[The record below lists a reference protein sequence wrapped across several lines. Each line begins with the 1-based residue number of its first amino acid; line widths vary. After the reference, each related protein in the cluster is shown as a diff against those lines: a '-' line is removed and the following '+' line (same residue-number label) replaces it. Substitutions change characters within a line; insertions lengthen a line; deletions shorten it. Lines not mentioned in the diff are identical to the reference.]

1 MSPPNIF
8 DEVLSEPT
16 TTDVFSGTGTAGQ
29 PDIFADILG
38 TGQPVFDPSVAN
50 SWGNRFAIATDQM
63 QQSMWS
69 GLGVIAD
76 VLQDYSPESAASLK
90 QYSLEGIQRN
100 IEQITSK
107 PQPTR
112 SAEITEAWTDIRREM
127 DEGDVT
133 EALLRGAAWL
143 KDATAEA
150 LPSLGTT
157 GAALVGGTLVG
168 GAVATTAGLVGIGAG
183 TAAAAG
189 GTVALLAPLV
199 PGFLMGSGQ
208 TYEEAIARGAT
219 PEEAENY
226 ALAAGGAIGILD
238 RVGAAAVLRG
248 VMKAF
253 GKDMVV
259 KSYAKKGIGKEI
271 VEQADD
277 NAKKI
282 LEKPEFIKE
291 SIAGVALKTAA
302 QAGVVEAATEA
313 GQEAIQIAGA
323 GLAAE
328 QGLNPYSGIEYN
340 KRLINAGALG
350 FVGGK
355 TAGLGVGT
363 LTGIQRRNAVKQ
375 AQEIEEA
382 IEKIKADQPV
392 DEKGKKQE
400 FTKDE
405 LIALREKL
413 TKEYKPSLL
422 KDLVSRAT
430 SPLTGFASRSPLG
443 LQVVNMFDQYYNN
456 VSSDIGNYADAM
468 EAALGKVRRTLKL
481 PVLQRSMSKRK
492 NDEIFRVLSR
502 DESGVAPLDNPNAT
516 IASDVREAA
525 TIFRRDVLGELISPE
540 LKITKDTLI
549 EALKNDLETLPEIE
563 AIPDDPEQVGAT
575 PAGMGFT
582 VGQPSRKL
590 QLRELY
596 NQIRRNYKSILQ
608 PGFTVGEIPAEVRG
622 VEGGMGFILNAD
634 KNLNLALS
642 KIAET
647 EAFQELQDTVA
658 VEFEATGLFGELAAA
673 GLEVGFV
680 AGYFPRLYKV
690 ATPWQRR
697 RMKKI
702 LAQQLNENGNPRGEV
717 WANEIIDNMRGNEG
731 VYVPDT
737 ENLSLDIDKKNP
749 RTFTDSPASFEK
761 NRTITDETFA
771 KLNEAGLV
779 EKNIKAVLD
788 KYILQASRRKR
799 AKELKDFVVP
809 ALKTLR
815 KQGEALAANEDEVS
829 LMKNIYDAIQHR
841 YKPIKYEGMRKA
853 QRMFLTY
860 QYMLTLPLAALT
872 AMSEPFIVLSRVK
885 SGDAMFGAAQA
896 AQNTL
901 RQGLRSIFPK
911 IKRSEAEQ
919 AFNSILQ
926 GYDGTLAERLGDI
939 SGVEVSRFIT
949 DKFFKTILLTQIT
962 QFSRDIA
969 FQAGQRQL
977 KRDISTLT
985 RSNIT
990 GDVTRGD
997 MQAKKRL
1004 AELGLVDTNMR
1015 LEDSD
1020 SEVLAWLNDETGAT
1034 PPALIRKAMSK
1045 FVDEIIM
1052 APNVVNRPMWMSK
1065 PHLALVAQ
1073 LKGFMMTFGNTVGG
1087 RFWREVMKPLARGR
1101 VPLDEAARYG
1111 AALMLI
1117 VAASIAIREM
1127 KDEIRYGDEP
1137 SAWKDSKG
1145 WRMWRDALVASN
1157 IFGPGTFLYDALNA
1171 SKYGASPLVSIAGPG
1186 ASQIERLLKAL
1197 DQATSNSPRALATA
1211 AASSVPLL
1219 GAVFPTQKVEFADI
1233 IEEIIPGGE

>member
-143 KDATAEA
+143 KDASATA
-150 LPSLGTT
+150 LPSLGTM
-157 GAALVGGTLVG
+157 GAAYVGGTFAG
-168 GAVATTAGLVGIGAG
+168 GILAGTLGAVGIGAG
-183 TAAAAG
+183 TAAGAG
-189 GTVALLAPLV
+189 VVARLFAPFI
-199 PGFLMGSGQ
+199 PGMLMGTGE
-208 TYEEAIARGAT
+208 TYDEAKRLGAT
-219 PEEAENY
+219 DKEAQKA
-226 ALAAGGAIGILD
+226 ALTAGPVIGALD
-238 RVGAAAVLRG
+238 IAGPAAVLKG
-248 VMKAF
+248 VMNAF
-253 GKDMVV
+253 GKDMLIKAGV
-259 KSYAKKGIGKEI
+259 KSGIPKGAATK
-271 VEQADD
+271 VV
-277 NAKKI
+277 NKI
-282 LEKPEFIKE
+282 DKDEYITPEFIKE
-291 SIAGVALKTAA
+291 SIAGVALRTGVQAA
-302 QAGVVEAATEA
+302 GIEAVTEA

-323 GLAAE
+323 GLAAGE
-328 QGLNPYSGIEYN
+328 GINPYEGIDYN
-340 KRLINAGALG
+340 KRLINAGAIG

-355 TAGLGVGT
+355 TMGLGVGT

-375 AQEIEEA
+375 GQEIEEA

-608 PGFTVGEIPAEVRG
+608 ATPAQVRG
-622 VEGGMGFILNAD
+622 VEGGMGFILEAD

-658 VEFEATGLFGELAAA
+658 VELEATGLFGEMAAA

-702 LAQQLNENGNPRGEV
+702 LAQQLNENGNPRGEA
-717 WANEIIDNMRGNEG
+717 WADEIIDNMRGNEG

-737 ENLSLDIDKKNP
+737 DNLSLDIDKKDR
-749 RTFTDSPASFEK
+749 RTFVDSPASFEK

-809 ALKTLR
+809 SLKTLR

-872 AMSEPFIVLSRVK
+872 AMSEPFIVLSRVNSK
-885 SGDAMFGAAQA
+885 DAMFGAAQA

-1052 APNVVNRPMWMSK
+1052 APNVVNRPMWMSN

-1219 GAVFPTQKVEFADI
+1219 GAVFPAQKVEFADI

>member
-1 MSPPNIF
+1 MASSNIF
-8 DEVLSEPT
+8 DQALAEPT
-16 TTDVFSGTGTAGQ
+16 STDPFSSTA
-29 PDIFADILG
+29 L
-38 TGQPVFDPSVAN
+38 TGQSDLFASVLGGDQKDPAYFNPSVAN

-63 QQSMWS
+63 QKSMYQ

-76 VLQDYSPESAASLK
+76 KLYDYDPESSASLK
-90 QYSLEGIQRN
+90 DFSNQGIQRN
-100 IEQITSK
+100 IEQISRK

-112 SAEITEAWTDIRREM
+112 SAEITEAWTDVKREM

-133 EALLRGAAWL
+133 EALLRGATWL

-157 GAALVGGTLVG
+157 GAALVGGTLAG

-259 KSYAKKGIGKEI
+259 KSYAKKGIGKEV

-392 DEKGKKQE
+392 DKEGKKQD
-400 FTKDE
+400 FTEDE

-443 LQVVNMFDQYYNN
+443 LQVVNMFDQFYNN
-456 VSSDIGNYADAM
+456 VNSDIGNYSDSM

-481 PVLQRSMSKRK
+481 PVLQRSMSKKK

-502 DESGVAPLDNPNAT
+502 DANGIAPLDDPNAN
-516 IASDVREAA
+516 ISSDIREAA
-525 TIFRRDVLGELISPE
+525 QIIRTDVLGELISPE
-540 LKITKDTLI
+540 IKITKDTIL
-549 EALKNDLETLPEIE
+549 EALENDLEVLPEIE

-575 PAGMGFT
+575 PAGIGFT

-590 QLRELY
+590 QLQELY
-596 NQIRRNYKSILQ
+596 NQIRRNYNRIIQ
-608 PGFTVGEIPAEVRG
+608 DTPAQVRAT
-622 VEGGMGFILNAD
+622 EGGLGFVLEAD
-634 KNLNLALS
+634 KNLNLAFS
-642 KIAET
+642 KIEQT
-647 EAFQELQDTVA
+647 NAFQELQDTVA

-673 GLEVGFV
+673 GLEVGFL

-697 RMKKI
+697 KMKKI
-702 LAQQLNENGNPRGEV
+702 LAEQLNENGNPRGGV
-717 WANEIIDNMRGNEG
+717 WADEIIDNMRGNEG

-737 ENLSLDIDKKNP
+737 ENLSLDIDQKDK
-749 RTFTDSPASFEK
+749 RTFEDSRASFEK
-761 NRTITDETFA
+761 NRTISDETFA

-779 EKNIKAVLD
+779 ETNIKGVLD

-815 KQGEALAANEDEVS
+815 EQGEALAANEDEVS

-841 YKPIKYEGMRKA
+841 YKPFRYEGARKA

-872 AMSEPFIVLSRVK
+872 AMSEPFIVLSRVSSK
-885 SGDAMFGAAQA
+885 DAMFGAAQA
-896 AQNTL
+896 AKNTL

-949 DKFFKTILLTQIT
+949 DKFFKATLLTQVT

-985 RSNIT
+985 RSNVT

-997 MQAKKRL
+997 MLAKKRL

-1015 LEDSD
+1015 LDDPD
-1020 SEVLAWLNDETGAT
+1020 SEVLAWVNDETDAT

-1052 APNVVNRPMWMSK
+1052 APNVVNRPLWMSN

-1087 RFWREVMKPLARGR
+1087 RFWREVIKPLSRGR

-1111 AALMLI
+1111 MSLMLI
-1117 VAASIAIREM
+1117 IAASIAIREM
-1127 KDEIRYGDEP
+1127 KDEIKYGDEP

-1171 SKYGASPLVSIAGPG
+1171 SKYGSSPLASIAGPG
-1186 ASQIERLLKAL
+1186 ASQVERIIKAL
-1197 DQATSNSPRALATA
+1197 DQATSNNPRALSTA
-1211 AASSVPLL
+1211 VASSIPFLS
-1219 GAVFPTQKVEFADI
+1219 AVFPKQKIEVADI
-1233 IEEIIPGGE
+1233 IEDIIPLGEE